1 MPSPAN
7 LRRDEPL
14 AVVQPKRHEV
24 LGIVCL
30 AAAFLV
36 GLALASFDVR
46 GGADWAGPVGF
57 RVAESLVAF
66 LGTAAALLPLSLSL
80 LAVRLF
86 RRTVAPFRLA
96 RVLGSAAI
104 VVVVATALHLWLGER
119 PALGGLAAGGLLGS
133 TLGEGLR
140 AAVGT
145 AGANTLVIT
154 ALLVALV
161 LLIVL
166 AAAVFVVIPL
176 LVALLDVLL
185 VVLLSLL
192 GVVARIAFR
201 RPWTIEAVA
210 SDDTRLAWHVVGW
223 KQSGALVR
231 DLADRLRV
239 GVPLPEPGAWSQ
251 APPGAT

>member
-1 MPSPAN
+1 MQAVDGRTWTV
-7 LRRDEPL
+7 RRRWVP
-14 AVVQPKRHEV
+14 R
-24 LGIVCL
+24 LGPETL
-30 AAAFLV
+30 WAR
-36 GLALASFDVR
+36 VR
-46 GGADWAGPVGF
+46 R
-57 RVAESLVAF
+57 RVRQTV
-66 LGTAAALLPLSLSL
+66 
-80 LAVRLF
+80 
-86 RRTVAPFRLA
+86 RRTSDLDPGTGCLDF
-96 RVLGSAAI
+96 
-104 VVVVATALHLWLGER
+104 
-119 PALGGLAAGGLLGS
+119 GGLDD
-133 TLGEGLR
+133 
-140 AAVGT
+140 V
-145 AGANTLVIT
+145 
-154 ALLVALV
+154 LVALV